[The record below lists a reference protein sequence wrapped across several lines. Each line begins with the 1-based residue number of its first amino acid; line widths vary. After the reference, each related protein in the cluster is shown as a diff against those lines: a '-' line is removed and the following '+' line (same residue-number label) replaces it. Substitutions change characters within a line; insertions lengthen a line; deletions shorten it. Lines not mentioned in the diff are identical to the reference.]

1 MVSGVVSVTGVVFIL
16 IGLGY
21 LCVRL
26 RLFSD
31 ADMAVLGK
39 YVVNL
44 AMPALVFR
52 AMTGRDIGD
61 VIDIGYLLA
70 YLIAS
75 LAVFA
80 LIYWSSR
87 TFMSMS
93 PAAST
98 FQAMGA
104 SCANSGFVGYPI
116 LLIALPPVA
125 TTALALNMIVETL
138 VMIPLTL
145 IMAERAQGGH
155 GSGLRMMTRI
165 GARLL
170 RNPIVLALIAGLAA
184 SLLRWQVPPLIARPI
199 ELLAQSSAA
208 IALIVIGGTLAG
220 LKLRSMDGRV
230 LPVILGKLILH
241 PLAAA
246 LALMAGAAMGL
257 GPGDPRLADAG
268 IILAAMPAMT
278 IYPLLAQRYGQQA
291 IASLAMLAMTILS
304 FFTISALL
312 ALLNVTP
319 GA

>member
-1 MVSGVVSVTGVVFIL
+1 MSAVFSVTGVVFIL

-21 LCVRL
+21 LSVRL

-31 ADMAVLGK
+31 ADMGILGK

-44 AMPALVFR
+44 AMPALIFR

-61 VIDIGYLLA
+61 VVDHG
-70 YLIAS
+70 YLIAYLAGS

-80 LIYWSSR
+80 AGYGYSRRVLAMPALASS
-87 TFMSMS
+87 
-93 PAAST
+93 
-98 FQAMGA
+98 FQAMGT

-125 TTALALNMIVETL
+125 STALALNMIVELL

-145 IMAERAQGGH
+145 IMAERAQGGN
-155 GSGLRMMTRI
+155 GSGLAMIGRI

-170 RNPIVLALIAGLAA
+170 RNPIVLALIAGLAV
-184 SLLRWQVPPLIARPI
+184 SLLRIHPPFVITQPI

-220 LKLRSMDGRV
+220 LRLRSMDARV
-230 LPVILGKLILH
+230 LPVIIGKLILH
-241 PLAAA
+241 PLAVA
-246 LALMAGAAMGL
+246 LALAGVAAL
-257 GPGDPRLADAG
+257 GFGVRNPMLIDAA
-268 IILAAMPAMT
+268 IILAAMPPMT
-278 IYPLLAQRYGQQA
+278 MYPILAQRYGQQN
-291 IASLAMLAMTILS
+291 IAALAMFAMTVLS

-312 ALLNVTP
+312 GILGVV
-319 GA
+319 